1 MLEVSDLVVSYGP
14 IEVVHSLNLT
24 VDEGEIVAILGRNG
38 AGKSSTLNGIVGV
51 VKPVSGEI
59 VMNGKS
65 LRSSSIG
72 QISRSGVAYVPEG
85 RGVLPGLTVAENLAV
100 AAYGHGQSRR
110 SAKAEIHRAANWF
123 PALESR
129 MKQRAGT
136 MSGGEQQMLVIA
148 RALVAKPKLL
158 LVDEPGLGLSPI
170 VVSMLYDLFVK
181 LNREEGL
188 SILLVEQYVGIAL
201 RTSRRA
207 YILEKGTAVHEGK
220 CEDLR
225 DADIVSAYVG

>member
-1 MLEVSDLVVSYGP
+1 MLEVSNLVVSYGP
-14 IEVVHSLNLT
+14 IEVVHKLNLT
-24 VDEGEIVAILGRNG
+24 VEEGEIVAILGRNG

-51 VKPVSGEI
+51 VKPVSGDI
-59 VMNGKS
+59 AINGKS
-65 LRSSSIG
+65 LRRASVG

-85 RGVLPGLTVAENLAV
+85 RGVLPGLTVWENLAV
-100 AAYGHGQSRR
+100 AAYGHGQTRR
-110 SAKAEIHRAANWF
+110 STKVEIKRAASLF
-123 PALESR
+123 PALEPR

-136 MSGGEQQMLVIA
+136 LSGGEQQMLVIA
-148 RALVAKPKLL
+148 RALIAKPKLL

-181 LNREEGL
+181 LNQDEGL

-201 RTSRRA
+201 RTARRA
-207 YILEKGTAVHEGK
+207 YVLEKGTTVHEGK

-225 DADIVSAYVG
+225 DAEIVSAYVG